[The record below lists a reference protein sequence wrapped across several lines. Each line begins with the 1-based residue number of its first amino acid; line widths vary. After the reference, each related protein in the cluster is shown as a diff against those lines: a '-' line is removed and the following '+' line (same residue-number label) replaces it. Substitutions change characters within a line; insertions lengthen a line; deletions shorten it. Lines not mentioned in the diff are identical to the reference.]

1 MQVHFVLGRRV
12 LYVVPVQVLV
22 FPGQG
27 FLFVLFSDVV
37 EPVLFMYEFLAAVVA
52 ADNRVVVHFSGVPYE
67 VVVIF
72 KFCVALVA

>member
-12 LYVVPVQVLV
+12 LYVVPMQVLV

-52 ADNRVVVHFSGVPYE
+52 AENRVLVLYSGWP
-67 VVVIF
+67 
-72 KFCVALVA
+72 